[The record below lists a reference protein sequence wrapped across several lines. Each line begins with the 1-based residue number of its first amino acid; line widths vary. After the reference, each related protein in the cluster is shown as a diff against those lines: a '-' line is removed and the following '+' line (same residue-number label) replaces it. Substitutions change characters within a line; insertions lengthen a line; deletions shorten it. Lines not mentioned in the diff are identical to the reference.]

1 MTAVAEDDTGPV
13 GFVHVV
19 FDDDDRW
26 GSLVDNLHV
35 TNGRRHSGV
44 GTALLTYAAGAV
56 AQRASRPSMYL
67 WVLEQNVAAQGF
79 YRALGGTC
87 VEKGT
92 VEPPGGVPE
101 RLNGSPVKLRVV
113 WPDGTVRRRS
123 DR

>member
-1 MTAVAEDDTGPV
+1 VPAHEDTLPV

-19 FDDDDRW
+19 FDDDERW

-35 TNGRRHSGV
+35 TNSRRRSGI
-44 GTALLTYAAGAV
+44 GTTLLTYAAGAV
-56 AQRASRPSMYL
+56 VERAGGPSMYL
-67 WVLEQNVAAQGF
+67 WVLERNVAAQGF

-87 VEKGT
+87 VGKAI

-101 RLNGSPVKLRVV
+101 RLVGSPVKLRYF
-113 WPDGTVRRRS
+113 WPDASAVRRRP